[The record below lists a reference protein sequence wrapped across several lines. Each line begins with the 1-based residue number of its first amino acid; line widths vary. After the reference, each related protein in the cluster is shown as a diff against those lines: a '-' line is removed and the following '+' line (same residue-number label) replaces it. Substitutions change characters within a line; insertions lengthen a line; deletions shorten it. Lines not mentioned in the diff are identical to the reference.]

1 MIPSKLLS
9 SGSLRL
15 WFTALRFCVQQMAKC
30 NWFTEIHF
38 SPNPCW
44 CLPALQLP
52 LIAFRYKLHADSL
65 VLIVCDTLHGAL
77 FI

>member
-15 WFTALRFCVQQMAKC
+15 WFTALRFV
-30 NWFTEIHF
+30 F
-38 SPNPCW
+38 SRWQNETGLLKSILALTLA
-44 CLPALQLP
+44 CLPDFQLS
-52 LIAFRYKLHADSL
+52 LIAFRYELYADSL
-65 VLIVCDTLHGAL
+65 VLIVHDTLHGAL